1 MSVLM
6 KIGNKEVVD
15 GLYNIE
21 SIHYD
26 SSRLSTKIKKNYDI
40 SLPYIPQR
48 ETEVGTHFFAD
59 VNSKEV
65 FLYNKEG
72 ETYTFVISFKALFL
86 LDQVD
91 DLKLKYTYTN
101 HEYTFPDSSI
111 DYIQYNNN
119 TDRQNFQDIIIDSIN
134 RDPQDIISFRPLSN
148 NNKELTASQI
158 IEMGKFIKNKCDQIN
173 SSAWNKKNEIRNANI
188 SQLDSI
194 DITTGWN

>member
-26 SSRLSTKIKKNYDI
+26 SSRLSTEIKQTYDI

-48 ETEVGTHFFAD
+48 KTEVGTHFFAD

-72 ETYTFVISFKALFL
+72 QSYTFVISFKALFL
-86 LDQVD
+86 LDKVD
-91 DLKLKYTYTN
+91 NLKLQYTYTN

-111 DYIQYNNN
+111 DYIQYNDEQ
-119 TDRQNFQDIIIDSIN
+119 DRQNFQDVIIDAIN
-134 RDPQDIISFRPLSN
+134 RDSQDIVIFHPLSN
-148 NNKELTASQI
+148 NNKELTALQI
-158 IEMGKFIKNKCDQIN
+158 IEMGKYIKTKCDQIN
-173 SSAWNKKNEIRNANI
+173 NNAWNKKNEIRNANI